1 METPF
6 ALLKLLAKYLGN
18 AVGGGIAGDLLVDVL
33 PEVAKDV
40 WEWWHK
46 AKDEKARR
54 AELEA
59 LVQSEGAKLQ
69 AQVAQIVRQELHDK
83 PPAVQ
88 QQIASYLNQMPAA
101 IRRSMRR
108 PADPTG
114 NTVPADLAPRRAE
127 DLLRLLPPR
136 LPKFQTGDRPLRDS
150 DWVLEQLLGM
160 GGFGEVWKARH
171 GRLSSIAPVAFK
183 FCLDPLAKRTL
194 EHEMDVLGRVMNVG
208 KHPGIVQLLD
218 THLGAETPCLR
229 YEYVAGGDLGGLI
242 LEWHRV
248 RGGPTPAEAARVM
261 LRLAEIVAFAHA
273 ASAPIVHRD
282 LKPANILVTGQG
294 DATQFKITDFG
305 IGGVAVQQA
314 MRDTHGSASR
324 GKLLVSG
331 VQGSYTPLYASPQQM
346 QGDAPD
352 PRDDVYA
359 LGVIWYQLLTG
370 NLSSGRPG
378 GMKWP
383 QKLQA
388 QGMGAGLLEVLA
400 ACFEEDVADRPAD
413 ARVLASALTKAL
425 GDKEKSAAPV
435 VEAKPAVAPAVIAP
449 ESTRVEE
456 KGAWLGRL
464 FGGRQDGETRG
475 QGFDV
480 SSAERDKQKSVVPV
494 VQSVPA
500 PKPQANWQK
509 IGIELIKIPA
519 GEFLYGERMQT
530 VNLPEFWIAK
540 TPITN
545 AQYKAF
551 VEATGYTA
559 PQHWTRGEIPRGK
572 KHHPVTYVSWD
583 DARAFCQWVGG
594 ELPSEQQWEKAARE
608 KDGRE
613 YPWGN
618 QAPDANRCNF
628 NDNVGDTTPVDKYS
642 TGASPYGVLAMA
654 GNVMEW
660 CEDWYD
666 SGHIS
671 RVMRGGSW
679 HGDVASYDYVA
690 ASGRYHKYYD
700 NKNVCAAYRH
710 GRSQGNDVGVR
721 LVVVAPQ

>member
-1 METPF
+1 
-6 ALLKLLAKYLGN
+6 
-18 AVGGGIAGDLLVDVL
+18 
-33 PEVAKDV
+33 
-40 WEWWHK
+40 
-46 AKDEKARR
+46 
-54 AELEA
+54 
-59 LVQSEGAKLQ
+59 
-69 AQVAQIVRQELHDK
+69 
-83 PPAVQ
+83 
-88 QQIASYLNQMPAA
+88 
-101 IRRSMRR
+101 
-108 PADPTG
+108 
-114 NTVPADLAPRRAE
+114 
-127 DLLRLLPPR
+127 
-136 LPKFQTGDRPLRDS
+136 
-150 DWVLEQLLGM
+150 
-160 GGFGEVWKARH
+160 VWKARQAH
-171 GRLSSIAPVAFK
+171 MPSIAPVAFK

-314 MRDTHGSASR
+314 MRDTHGGASR
-324 GKLLVSG
+324 GKLMVSG

-388 QGMGAGLLEVLA
+388 QGMGAGLIEVLA
-400 ACFEEDVADRPAD
+400 ACFEEEVADRPAD
-413 ARVLASALTKAL
+413 AKVLAAALTVAL
-425 GDKEKSAAPV
+425 GDKGTGRQGDKEKSVAPV
-435 VEAKPAVAPAVIAP
+435 VQ
-449 ESTRVEE
+449 
-456 KGAWLGRL
+456 LM
-464 FGGRQDGETRG
+464 
-475 QGFDV
+475 
-480 SSAERDKQKSVVPV
+480 
-494 VQSVPA
+494 PA

-519 GEFLYGERMQT
+519 GEFLYGEKKQKVT
-530 VNLPEFWIAK
+530 LPEFWIAK

-545 AQYKAF
+545 VQYKAF
-551 VEATGYTA
+551 VEATGHTA
-559 PQHWTRGEIPRGK
+559 PKHWMSSQIPQGK
-572 KHHPVTYVSWD
+572 RNHPVVQVNWD
-583 DARAFCQWVGG
+583 DAQAFCQWVGG
-594 ELPSEQQWEKAARE
+594 KLPSEQQWEKAARGT
-608 KDGRE
+608 DGRE

-628 NDNVGDTTPVDKYS
+628 YPNVGDTTPVDKYPS
-642 TGASPYGVLAMA
+642 GASPYGVLDMA
-654 GNVMEW
+654 GNVWEW
-660 CEDWYD
+660 CEDWYN
-666 SGHIS
+666 SSHAR
-671 RVMRGGSW
+671 RVVRGGSW
-679 HGDVASYDYVA
+679 FSPPDVARA
-690 ASGRYHKYYD
+690 GR
-700 NKNVCAAYRH
+700 RH
-710 GRSQGNDVGVR
+710 RFDPDFRDDFVGVR
-721 LVVVAPQ
+721 LVVVVAPQ